1 MKRPVTIFTGFLG
14 SGKST
19 LLARILEHPSMR
31 HTAVLVNEFG
41 KVGLDHHLLR
51 RVDEHTVLLG
61 GGCLCCTVRDDLV
74 KALKDLL
81 GLHER
86 GEISQLDRVIIETSG
101 LADPAPILF
110 TILSDPVLQHHYFV
124 DGVIA
129 TVDAVNG
136 PMHLELHPESVKQFT
151 VADKVII
158 TKTDIAAP
166 DQINR
171 LHSLLAGLNPS
182 VTVME
187 AVFGNIEPEAL
198 LKTGPTKLR
207 KANLSAALPDPSSN
221 GSSHSTEP
229 RSISLTFD
237 KPLDWTAFGLWLSM
251 LLYAHGRDVLRVKGM
266 VDVGEAGPVILNGVQ
281 HIIHPP
287 DHLEQWPGEDRR
299 SHIIFIMKSLEPLDI
314 LSSLKGFQHLVGAK
328 ASMLEMD
335 VRI

>member
-19 LLARILEHPSMR
+19 LLTRILEQSSMR

-51 RVDEHTVLLG
+51 RIDEHTILLG
-61 GGCLCCTVRDDLV
+61 GGCLCCTIRDDLV
-74 KALKDLL
+74 NALKELLDL
-81 GLHER
+81 HQR
-86 GEISQLDRVIIETSG
+86 GEISRLDRVIIETSG

-110 TILSDPVLQHHYFV
+110 TILSDPVLQHHYYI
-124 DGVIA
+124 DGVIV

-136 PMHLELHPESVKQFT
+136 QLHLDQHPESVKQIT
-151 VADKVII
+151 VADKLIM
-158 TKTDIAAP
+158 TKTDIASS
-166 DQINR
+166 DQISSLYTR
-171 LHSLLAGLNPS
+171 LGHLNPS
-182 VTVME
+182 IQLME

-198 LKTGPTKLR
+198 LTTSSTDYTKIIY
-207 KANLSAALPDPSSN
+207 SSDSSKK
-221 GSSHSTEP
+221 GFIESSHSIEP

-266 VDVGEAGPVILNGVQ
+266 VNVGEAGPVILNGVQ

-287 DHLEQWPGEDRR
+287 DHLEQWPSDDHR
-299 SHIIFIMKSLEPLDI
+299 SHIIFIMKSIEPLDI
-314 LSSLKGFQHLVGAK
+314 LSSLKGFQHLVGAEP
-328 ASMLEMD
+328 SMLEMD